1 MTRKV
6 FYFLLA
12 VVSICLKAQSL
23 TINGVSVAGAGYI
36 EKPFITGKIH
46 FDGANTLTLEDASIS
61 TDGLNHGINTD
72 IPNFKIILLGSNT
85 ITTRE
90 RVGIRIANATNNTIT
105 GGGRLEILNSATGI
119 FISGTA
125 ALTIEGGVDLL
136 AECFRYGI
144 TGMRRAGQ
152 TLTIDNARVRVK
164 GESNGSIIDVVG
176 LNLLGGTKIKEPAGA
191 VFQSSAVYFD
201 GMVCIEMVEIAPENL
216 SVNEIQPNSNINQYP
231 NPAINEIF
239 VETSNATAGVIYIL
253 DASGKVV
260 HSQAAEGK
268 KTKINVSQL
277 NKGIYFVKYGDK
289 SSKFIKQ

>member
-6 FYFLLA
+6 FYFLLTM
-12 VVSICLKAQSL
+12 VSICLNAQSL
-23 TINGVSVAGAGYI
+23 TINGISISGAGYI

-46 FDGANTLTLEDASIS
+46 FDGTNTLTLEDASIS

-85 ITTRE
+85 ITTKE

-125 ALTIEGGVDLL
+125 ALTIEGGIDLL
-136 AECFRYGI
+136 AECTRYGI
-144 TGMRRAGQ
+144 TGMKRTGQ

-164 GESNGSIIDVVG
+164 GESNGSIMDLTG
-176 LNLLGGTKIKEPAGA
+176 LTLLGGTKIKEPTGA
-191 VFQSSAVYFD
+191 VFQSGAVYVD
-201 GMVCIEMVEIAPENL
+201 GLVCVEMVEITSETL
-216 SVNEIQPNSNINQYP
+216 SVNEIQPNSSINLYP

-239 VETSNATAGVIYIL
+239 VETSNATAGIIYIL

-260 HSQAAEGK
+260 HSQAAKGK
-268 KTKINVSQL
+268 KNKINVSQL
-277 NKGIYFVKYGDK
+277 SKGIYFVKYGDN
-289 SSKFIKQ
+289 SNKFIKQ